1 MSALPPR
8 AAPHHVR
15 PAATAPATLDNVSE
29 TNLCSDVLAARETGQ
44 CSHRYQVHPLGRAL
58 SLVLKSFKEAGVVA
72 HTWNPGAWEAE
83 AGGTEFEAS
92 LVYNYRTHRVIQR
105 NLKIQT
111 NKQSFNDH
119 IK

>member
-1 MSALPPR
+1 M
-8 AAPHHVR
+8 
-15 PAATAPATLDNVSE
+15 
-29 TNLCSDVLAARETGQ
+29 
-44 CSHRYQVHPLGRAL
+44 
-58 SLVLKSFKEAGVVA
+58 VA